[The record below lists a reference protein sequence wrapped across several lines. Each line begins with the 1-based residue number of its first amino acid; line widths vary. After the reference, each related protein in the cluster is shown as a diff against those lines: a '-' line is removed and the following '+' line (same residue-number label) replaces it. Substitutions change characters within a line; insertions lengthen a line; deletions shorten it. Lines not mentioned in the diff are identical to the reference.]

1 MPCVTHVVQIF
12 LLNIR
17 FSPQASCSKLAPA
30 SFTMFP
36 KHCSLCC
43 QCIVWPSSSYQR
55 RWKQLS
61 WCEYRFPAVTCR
73 KPTNAAF
80 VMHHVLTATLRGLLI
95 HFVHNASAH
104 TLLTVVRAG
113 AFALDVPPGML
124 SFDRFSRRSPA
135 PNSIHAQT
143 LTLPSQ
149 FARGSPL
156 LYSRGCWHRH

>member
-1 MPCVTHVVQIF
+1 MLSTLKSIKCPNCLLTILMVNPVLFAVVSYS
-12 LLNIR
+12 L
-17 FSPQASCSKLAPA
+17 SPA
-30 SFTMFP
+30 SITSQP
-36 KHCSLCC
+36 
-43 QCIVWPSSSYQR
+43 
-55 RWKQLS
+55 LS
-61 WCEYRFPAVTCR
+61 CELPRGPERLFLAFVGFVCPAGGFILQT
-73 KPTNAAF
+73 TNAAF

>member
-1 MPCVTHVVQIF
+1 MSDMVLSRGAYAHMLQIF
-12 LLNIR
+12 IL
-17 FSPQASCSKLAPA
+17 SPFRSLKTSDRQTLIPDRNGGSLCQNLIDFIPAASIVSP
-30 SFTMFP
+30 SFT
-36 KHCSLCC
+36 L
-43 QCIVWPSSSYQR
+43 
-55 RWKQLS
+55 
-61 WCEYRFPAVTCR
+61 